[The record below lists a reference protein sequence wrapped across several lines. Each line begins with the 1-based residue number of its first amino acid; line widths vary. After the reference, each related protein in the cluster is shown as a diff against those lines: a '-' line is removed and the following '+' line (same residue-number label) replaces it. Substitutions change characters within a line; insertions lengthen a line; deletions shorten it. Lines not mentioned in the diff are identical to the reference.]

1 MLFIEPISAKFIT
14 DKQNDYI
21 PVYYGSKLIVD
32 KPIILKSGFNKDFGN
47 GFYVTKSLNHA
58 KRCSIRGNISK
69 CIVSKYDLSRDY
81 CNDTNYKLF
90 TCVSDEWIEFI
101 ANCRYGYGHNYSII
115 EGPMV
120 DDTIW
125 NFVDDYLDGR
135 LEYEVLN
142 LLFKLKNPER
152 QIVFANNEAIDK
164 YLKFNN
170 FYEVY

>member
-47 GFYVTKSLNHA
+47 GFYVTKSLNQA

-69 CIVSKYDLSRDY
+69 GIVSKYDLSRDY

-90 TCVSDEWIEFI
+90 TCVSDS
-101 ANCRYGYGHNYSII
+101 G
-115 EGPMV
+115 
-120 DDTIW
+120 
-125 NFVDDYLDGR
+125 
-135 LEYEVLN
+135 
-142 LLFKLKNPER
+142 
-152 QIVFANNEAIDK
+152 
-164 YLKFNN
+164 
-170 FYEVY
+170 